1 MPLKNLQ
8 TLQKSYARKN
18 ERATRNLFSAIR
30 VVPPL
35 LGIVFFVRSFLQT
48 GILFAGFSLLLFCCL
63 LSFLPGFIANSQQK
77 KIWQRF
83 REDELGRIEQQ
94 CLTAPHMGP
103 LLVTQ
108 DAVIYL
114 SGSNAIAL
122 PIRDMV
128 WVYPEETVW
137 RKGLLRRVSYSLCIV
152 LRDKTTF
159 AVLKTGAS
167 GKEEVE
173 DAMLFL
179 SEQLKEQRPHALY
192 GYSDERK
199 KMFASEFERMV
210 KLADGMQ

>member
-1 MPLKNLQ
+1 
-8 TLQKSYARKN
+8 
-18 ERATRNLFSAIR
+18 
-30 VVPPL
+30 
-35 LGIVFFVRSFLQT
+35 
-48 GILFAGFSLLLFCCL
+48 
-63 LSFLPGFIANSQQK
+63 
-77 KIWQRF
+77 
-83 REDELGRIEQQ
+83 
-94 CLTAPHMGP
+94 MGP

-122 PIRDMV
+122 PISDMV

-137 RKGLLRRVSYSLCIV
+137 QKGLLRRVSYSLCIV

-192 GYSDERK
+192 GYSDECK